1 MEKIPQIIHQMWIG
15 DKEKCP
21 SNLMKTWK
29 DLNPTFEY
37 IFWNE
42 TEINLRSMTFECEK
56 QINEIIEINGKCDIM
71 RWEILYKYGGVFID
85 ADSTCLEPLD
95 DYFMKSQAFATYEN
109 EKVQKNL
116 VATGTMG
123 FIKNHHLCRKII
135 HWIHSTDS
143 YDIIKNYKAW
153 YSVGPARL
161 THFLEMDNNMDFTVF
176 PSYCFLPIHHTG
188 EIYNGHRK
196 VYGHQEWGTS
206 HQIYDGM
213 NNMVLPEKLTLPL
226 LWVSVLIP
234 SFNTKR
240 SYIKDCLH
248 SILNQ
253 NGWFGIELVWCNDG
267 SDEEHSF
274 IVEEE
279 LTEFMQRSRFIQLVY
294 YKNPMNVGISE
305 SLHYGIL
312 KCSNELIFRMDS
324 DDIMVMD
331 RIKIQ
336 IEFMNNNKNAVI
348 CGGDIEMFD
357 EDGNT
362 KRVTHKTHFLKSFYK
377 DIKKKWIMN
386 HPTLCFKK
394 SAILLVGNYEKKQT
408 NEEDY
413 NIEVKLLHKFGVLYN
428 IPEILIY
435 YRLHSKQ
442 ITSMK

>member
-1 MEKIPQIIHQMWIG
+1 M
-15 DKEKCP
+15 
-21 SNLMKTWK
+21 
-29 DLNPTFEY
+29 
-37 IFWNE
+37 
-42 TEINLRSMTFECEK
+42 
-56 QINEIIEINGKCDIM
+56 
-71 RWEILYKYGGVFID
+71 
-85 ADSTCLEPLD
+85 
-95 DYFMKSQAFATYEN
+95 
-109 EKVQKNL
+109 
-116 VATGTMG
+116 
-123 FIKNHHLCRKII
+123 
-135 HWIHSTDS
+135 
-143 YDIIKNYKAW
+143 
-153 YSVGPARL
+153 
-161 THFLEMDNNMDFTVF
+161 
-176 PSYCFLPIHHTG
+176 
-188 EIYNGHRK
+188 
-196 VYGHQEWGTS
+196 
-206 HQIYDGM
+206 
-213 NNMVLPEKLTLPL
+213 
-226 LWVSVLIP
+226 
-234 SFNTKR
+234 
-240 SYIKDCLH
+240 
-248 SILNQ
+248 
-253 NGWFGIELVWCNDG
+253 VWCNDG